1 MFYNQFLRGSAL
13 ESNLLS
19 LIGVLIGI
27 TAFGTY
33 MVPLKKYPNYS
44 SWAFLAVM
52 AVGAMLCSAVITCVT
67 GEFNLNPVG
76 VLCGCLWVIGG
87 ALCFWAVQAEQD
99 LAGTGLRS
107 MSVSILLSFFSGV
120 VIFQEPTALYF
131 SIPAIAC
138 MIIGIWIPVSKSKT
152 SIWKKW
158 RSLLSGAVFGTY
170 LIPYKFS
177 EMGDMEFLFPFS
189 VGVCVASVVLVAI
202 LTLKQR
208 KSFGY
213 PPVPTLFALGSGIIW
228 MLGTLAIF
236 WAIADDGMFG
246 YAVGYP
252 LLQLNLVVN
261 QMWGVF
267 VFGEYATKQGR
278 KKLTISTIVILVGA
292 VLLTLSKM

>member
-1 MFYNQFLRGSAL
+1 MAS
-13 ESNLLS
+13 STLS
-19 LIGVLIGI
+19 IIGVLIGI
-27 TAFGTY
+27 FAFGTY

-44 SWAFLAVM
+44 SWSFLAVM
-52 AVGAMLCSAVITCVT
+52 AVGALFCSAIIAGVT
-67 GEFNLNPVG
+67 GQFNLAPVG
-76 VLCGCLWVIGG
+76 VLCGLLWVIGG

-120 VIFQEPTALYF
+120 VVFQEPTALNF

-138 MIIGIWIPVSKSKT
+138 MIIGIWIPASKT
-152 SIWKKW
+152 KSVWKNW
-158 RSLLSGAVFGTY
+158 RSLLSGAIFGTY

-177 EMGDMEFLFPFS
+177 ALSDMEFLFPFS
-189 VGVCVASVVLVAI
+189 VGVCIGSVLLVAI
-202 LTLKQR
+202 MTLKR
-208 KSFGY
+208 KKSFGY
-213 PPVPTLFALGSGIIW
+213 PKIPTIFAFGSGVLW

-267 VFGEYATKQGR
+267 VFGEYANRHGR
-278 KKLTISTIVILVGA
+278 IKLALSTIVILIGA

>member
-1 MFYNQFLRGSAL
+1 M
-13 ESNLLS
+13 S

-27 TAFGTY
+27 FAFGTY

-44 SWAFLAVM
+44 SWSFLAVM
-52 AVGAMLCSAVITCVT
+52 AVGALACSAVVTCVT
-67 GEFNLNPVG
+67 GQFNLHPIG
-76 VLCGCLWVIGG
+76 VLCGLLWVVGG
-87 ALCFWAVQAEQD
+87 ALCFWAVQAEAD

-120 VIFQEPTALYF
+120 VIFQEPTALQF

-177 EMGDMEFLFPFS
+177 GMGDMDFLFPFS
-189 VGVCVASVVLVAI
+189 VGVFFGSLALVAL
-202 LTLKQR
+202 LTLKR
-208 KSFGY
+208 RESFGY
-213 PPVPTLFALGSGIIW
+213 PKVPTLWAFGSGILW

-267 VFGEYATKQGR
+267 AFGEYASKNGR
-278 KKLTISTIVILVGA
+278 IKLTISTIVILAGA

>member
-1 MFYNQFLRGSAL
+1 M
-13 ESNLLS
+13 LS
-19 LIGVLIGI
+19 VIGVLVGI
-27 TAFGTY
+27 FAFGTY
-33 MVPLKKYPNYS
+33 MVPLKKFPSYS
-44 SWAFLAVM
+44 SWSFLAVM
-52 AVGAMLCSAVITCVT
+52 AVGALACSTVIACVT
-67 GEFNLNPVG
+67 GQFNFAPVG
-76 VLCGCLWVIGG
+76 ILCGLLWVVGG
-87 ALCFWAVQAEQD
+87 ALCFWAVQAEAD

-120 VIFQEPTALYF
+120 VVFQEPTLLYF

-138 MIIGIWIPVSKSKT
+138 MVVGIWIPASKSKT

-177 EMGDMEFLFPFS
+177 GMGDMEFLFPFS
-189 VGVCVASVVLVAI
+189 VGVCAGSLILVA
-202 LTLKQR
+202 LLSLKRR

-213 PPVPTLFALGSGIIW
+213 PFVPTLWAFGSGVLW

-261 QMWGVF
+261 QIWGVF
-267 VFGEYATKQGR
+267 AFGEYASRGGR
-278 KKLTISTIVILVGA
+278 VKLAISTVVILVGA
-292 VLLTLSKM
+292 ILLTLSKM

>member
-1 MFYNQFLRGSAL
+1 
-13 ESNLLS
+13 
-19 LIGVLIGI
+19 
-27 TAFGTY
+27 

-52 AVGAMLCSAVITCVT
+52 AVGALFCSTVIAGVT
-67 GEFNLNPVG
+67 GQFNLAPVG
-76 VLCGCLWVIGG
+76 IFCGLLWVIGG

-120 VIFQEPTALYF
+120 VIFQEPTLLYF

-138 MIIGIWIPVSKSKT
+138 MVIGIWIPASKT
-152 SIWKKW
+152 KSVWKNW
-158 RSLLSGAVFGTY
+158 RSLLSGAIFGTY

-177 EMGDMEFLFPFS
+177 SLGDMEFLFPFS
-189 VGVCVASVVLVAI
+189 VGVCVGSVLLVAI
-202 LTLKQR
+202 MTLKR
-208 KSFGY
+208 KKSFGY
-213 PPVPTLFALGSGIIW
+213 PKIPTLFAFASGILW

-267 VFGEYATKQGR
+267 VFGEYASRHGR
-278 KKLTISTIVILVGA
+278 IKLALSTIVILVGA

>member
-1 MFYNQFLRGSAL
+1 MAS
-13 ESNLLS
+13 STLS
-19 LIGVLIGI
+19 IIGVLIGI
-27 TAFGTY
+27 FAFGTY

-44 SWAFLAVM
+44 SWSFLAVM
-52 AVGAMLCSAVITCVT
+52 AVGALFCSAIIAGVT
-67 GEFNLNPVG
+67 GQFNLAPVG
-76 VLCGCLWVIGG
+76 VLCGLLWVIGG

-120 VIFQEPTALYF
+120 VVFQEPTALNF

-138 MIIGIWIPVSKSKT
+138 MIIGIWIPASKT
-152 SIWKKW
+152 KSVWKNW
-158 RSLLSGAVFGTY
+158 RSLLSGAIFGTY

-177 EMGDMEFLFPFS
+177 ALSDMEFLFPFS
-189 VGVCVASVVLVAI
+189 VGVCVGSVLLVAI
-202 LTLKQR
+202 MTLKR
-208 KSFGY
+208 KESFGY
-213 PPVPTLFALGSGIIW
+213 PKIPTLFAVGSGVLW

-267 VFGEYATKQGR
+267 VFGEYASRHGR
-278 KKLTISTIVILVGA
+278 IKLTLSTIVILIGA

>member
-189 VGVCVASVVLVAI
+189 VGVCAASVVLVAI

-213 PPVPTLFALGSGIIW
+213 PPVPTLFAFGSGIIW

>member
-1 MFYNQFLRGSAL
+1 MAS
-13 ESNLLS
+13 STLS
-19 LIGVLIGI
+19 IIGVLIGI
-27 TAFGTY
+27 FAFGTY

-44 SWAFLAVM
+44 SWSFLAVM
-52 AVGAMLCSAVITCVT
+52 AVGALFCSAIIAGVT
-67 GEFNLNPVG
+67 GQFNLAPVG
-76 VLCGCLWVIGG
+76 VLCGLLWVIGG

-120 VIFQEPTALYF
+120 VVFQESTALNF

-138 MIIGIWIPVSKSKT
+138 MIIGIWIPASKT
-152 SIWKKW
+152 KSVWKNW
-158 RSLLSGAVFGTY
+158 RSLLSGAIFGTY

-177 EMGDMEFLFPFS
+177 ALSDMEFLFPFS
-189 VGVCVASVVLVAI
+189 VGVCVGSVLIVAI
-202 LTLKQR
+202 MTLKR
-208 KSFGY
+208 KKSFGY
-213 PPVPTLFALGSGIIW
+213 PKIPTIFAFGSGVLW

-267 VFGEYATKQGR
+267 VFGEYASRHGR
-278 KKLTISTIVILVGA
+278 IKLALSTIVILIGA

>member
-1 MFYNQFLRGSAL
+1 
-13 ESNLLS
+13 
-19 LIGVLIGI
+19 
-27 TAFGTY
+27 

-44 SWAFLAVM
+44 SWSFLAVM
-52 AVGAMLCSAVITCVT
+52 AVGALFCSAIIAGVT
-67 GEFNLNPVG
+67 GQFNLAPVG
-76 VLCGCLWVIGG
+76 VLCGLLWVIGG

-120 VIFQEPTALYF
+120 VVFQEPTALNF

-138 MIIGIWIPVSKSKT
+138 MIIGIWIPASKT
-152 SIWKKW
+152 KSVWKNW
-158 RSLLSGAVFGTY
+158 RSLLSGAIFGTY

-177 EMGDMEFLFPFS
+177 ALSDMEFLFPFS
-189 VGVCVASVVLVAI
+189 VGVCVGSVLLVAI
-202 LTLKQR
+202 MTLKR
-208 KSFGY
+208 KKSFGY
-213 PPVPTLFALGSGIIW
+213 PKIPTIFAFGSGVLW

-267 VFGEYATKQGR
+267 VFGEYANRHGR
-278 KKLTISTIVILVGA
+278 IKLALSTIVILIGA

>member
-1 MFYNQFLRGSAL
+1 MAS
-13 ESNLLS
+13 STLS
-19 LIGVLIGI
+19 IIGVLIGI
-27 TAFGTY
+27 FAFGTY

-44 SWAFLAVM
+44 SWSFLAVM
-52 AVGAMLCSAVITCVT
+52 AVGAIFCSAIIAGVT
-67 GEFNLNPVG
+67 GQFNLAPVG
-76 VLCGCLWVIGG
+76 VLCGLLWVIGG

-120 VIFQEPTALYF
+120 VVFQEPTALNF

-138 MIIGIWIPVSKSKT
+138 MVIGIWIPASKT
-152 SIWKKW
+152 KSVWKNW
-158 RSLLSGAVFGTY
+158 RSLLSGAIFGTY

-177 EMGDMEFLFPFS
+177 SLSDMEFLFPFS
-189 VGVCVASVVLVAI
+189 VGVCVGSVLLVAI
-202 LTLKQR
+202 MTLKR
-208 KSFGY
+208 KKSFGY
-213 PPVPTLFALGSGIIW
+213 PKIPTLFAFASGVLW

-267 VFGEYATKQGR
+267 VFGEYASRHGR
-278 KKLTISTIVILVGA
+278 IKLTLSTIVILIGA

>member
-1 MFYNQFLRGSAL
+1 
-13 ESNLLS
+13 
-19 LIGVLIGI
+19 
-27 TAFGTY
+27 

-44 SWAFLAVM
+44 SWSFLAVM
-52 AVGAMLCSAVITCVT
+52 AVGALVCSAVIACVT
-67 GEFNLNPVG
+67 GQFNLAPVG
-76 VLCGCLWVIGG
+76 VLCGLLWVIGG
-87 ALCFWAVQAEQD
+87 ALCFWAVQAEAD

-120 VIFQEPTALYF
+120 VIFQEPTALQF

-177 EMGDMEFLFPFS
+177 GMGDMEFLFPFS
-189 VGVCVASVVLVAI
+189 VGVCVGSIVLVAL
-202 LTLKQR
+202 LTLKRR

-213 PPVPTLFALGSGIIW
+213 ALAPTLWAFGSGILW

-267 VFGEYATKQGR
+267 AFGEYASKNGR
-278 KKLTISTIVILVGA
+278 VKLAISTVVILVGA

>member
-1 MFYNQFLRGSAL
+1 M
-13 ESNLLS
+13 ESSVLS
-19 LIGVLIGI
+19 VIGVLIGI
-27 TAFGTY
+27 FAFGTY
-33 MVPLKKYPNYS
+33 MVPLKKYPDYS
-44 SWAFLAVM
+44 SWSFLAVM
-52 AVGAMLCSAVITCVT
+52 SVGAIICSTVVACVT
-67 GEFNLNPVG
+67 GQFNLHPVG
-76 VLCGCLWVIGG
+76 ILCGLLWVVGG
-87 ALCFWAVQAEQD
+87 ALCFWAVQAEAD

-131 SIPAIAC
+131 SVPAIAC
-138 MIIGIWIPVSKSKT
+138 MIIGIWIPASKSKN

-170 LIPYKFS
+170 LIPFKFS
-177 EMGDMEFLFPFS
+177 GMDGMEFLFPFS
-189 VGVCVASVVLVAI
+189 VGVCAGSLILVAI
-202 LTLKQR
+202 MTLKRR

-213 PPVPTLFALGSGIIW
+213 PKVPTLFAIASGVLW

-246 YAVGYP
+246 YAIGYP

-261 QMWGVF
+261 QIWGVF
-267 VFGEYATKQGR
+267 AFGEYASRGGR
-278 KKLTISTIVILVGA
+278 VKLTISTIVILIGA